1 MNKIDSNPDA
11 NQCSACALCECHL
24 RNRSQS
30 HESSCQMK
38 SDNIKQ
44 LHHST
49 YLFGLEDNESQID
62 IGVPIR
68 TVTPLYKPKRKI
80 S

>member
-1 MNKIDSNPDA
+1 
-11 NQCSACALCECHL
+11 
-24 RNRSQS
+24 
-30 HESSCQMK
+30 MK

-44 LHHST
+44 QHHST

-68 TVTPLYKPKRKI
+68 TVTPLYKAKRKI
-80 S
+80 SKERSQAHK